1 MEMFRSAPSS
11 SRKVTSSVFL
21 ASFLAAGAS
30 YPFAVAIRDAAELLP
45 RQISTD
51 VFQNNYRK
59 VLYHYWNNENGTN
72 GFAGLYKR
80 YFYKT
85 FPWMF
90 TVS

>member
-1 MEMFRSAPSS
+1 MA
-11 SRKVTSSVFL
+11 T
-21 ASFLAAGAS
+21 GAS
-30 YPFAVAIRDAAELLP
+30 YPFAVSIRDAAELLP
-45 RQISTD
+45 KQISAD

-90 TVS
+90 TV